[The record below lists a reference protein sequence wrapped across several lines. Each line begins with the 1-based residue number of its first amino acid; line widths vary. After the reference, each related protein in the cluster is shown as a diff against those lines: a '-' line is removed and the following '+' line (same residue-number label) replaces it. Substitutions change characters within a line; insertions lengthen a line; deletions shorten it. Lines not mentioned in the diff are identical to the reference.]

1 MIFGLPHSS
10 KAYFFRLSLRRPSGS
25 NTLKSRARFY
35 VLKGS
40 DGKVFPFTRP
50 TIDPCPR
57 KRPQKSAEK
66 VLYVKTLDGV
76 REHNPEKRSSHFG
89 SSAKNLCFHRSFN
102 SSSLLFPMASAPE
115 TTETPAGV
123 PRSFGPPAPEAP
135 NPAAREEPEPFDGE
149 NVENPE
155 APEERAAP
163 GRLTQQDVAE
173 ILGMVREQEVAA
185 AKEEK
190 SSGFKSFVFF
200 CFSVIVAF
208 SLIGFSSSHDLTG
221 PEVEVTGTT
230 TKEKDLT
237 IGAKAVWSSSFVVC
251 SLAFCCV
258 VTSYVDCYSGLK
270 SKRELLVPVFVFGLL
285 VLGMISYYYFGQPLP
300 FLFMVPT
307 LNLLATLLP
316 MLTEAKIIDP
326 ITHQCVVS
334 AYGQLTMLV
343 SGGGLRLALDPR
355 ANLMFLTCVVK
366 YFTGVT
372 VTAMFSDATTS
383 PTKAVGSVLFTI
395 SLVVSSEFLAV
406 ATGTLPQGS
415 RSNPFRPSSFYFFA
429 NCRGFVSKAGA
440 AFTESDEKIEI
451 GEDAGEAKNFL
462 QRIKE
467 LASSLESLPT
477 GSRMR
482 SQALSG
488 TVCGLFC
495 QVDVCIAIANSGLG
509 AKINVSRS
517 TRQTSS
523 EQSGLKLSRALFGKV
538 IGSSQFNGVGAAFP
552 EVGLARLLRGE
563 TVSPSLLTLDQ
574 SMARRLMTEAALS
587 FGLGSGAAKNPLLSI
602 RQSASATN
610 QVALGF
616 SSIAES
622 YARKG
627 GFVED
632 SDWAFGLALVISLA
646 LSAIAS
652 NLNATLSNSLKT
664 QSENGMAMS
673 DFNCAFCA
681 NRLQNRLINLISD
694 NSRLKSAHYKLKV
707 VEVSQDIFSNICRE
721 LGFEIK
727 EIEMDNQDEFDV
739 GGGPAGPYEDDGAGK
754 DDSKIDNENVRR
766 LIEMFEGKNQ
776 KRQKVLKIQLQ
787 LEQGCLFC
795 RWWSFLY

>member
-1 MIFGLPHSS
+1 MSRPWMGWGSITQKKEVAILAQAPKTYVFIALSIRQVSFSPWLQLLKPQKLPQVFRGLLGPRHL
-10 KAYFFRLSLRRPSGS
+10 KRLIRQLGKNLSHLMGKMLRILRH
-25 NTLKSRARFY
+25 
-35 VLKGS
+35 
-40 DGKVFPFTRP
+40 
-50 TIDPCPR
+50 
-57 KRPQKSAEK
+57 QKSALLLVAWLNKMWQRFLEWSESK
-66 VLYVKTLDGV
+66 KLLLP
-76 REHNPEKRSSHFG
+76 RR
-89 SSAKNLCFHRSFN
+89 R
-102 SSSLLFPMASAPE
+102 SLLASR
-115 TTETPAGV
+115 V
-123 PRSFGPPAPEAP
+123 
-135 NPAAREEPEPFDGE
+135 
-149 NVENPE
+149 
-155 APEERAAP
+155 
-163 GRLTQQDVAE
+163 
-173 ILGMVREQEVAA
+173 
-185 AKEEK
+185 
-190 SSGFKSFVFF
+190 FVFF

-563 TVSPSLLTLDQ
+563 NRLSKSSDIGSKHGPQAHDRSCSLLRAGEWSGEKSASFNSPISFCHEPSRTRFLEHCGKLRKKGWLCWGQ
-574 SMARRLMTEAALS
+574 RLGIWIGIGHFFGS
-587 FGLGSGAAKNPLLSI
+587 FG
-602 RQSASATN
+602 
-610 QVALGF
+610 
-616 SSIAES
+616 
-622 YARKG
+622 
-627 GFVED
+627 
-632 SDWAFGLALVISLA
+632 
-646 LSAIAS
+646 
-652 NLNATLSNSLKT
+652 
-664 QSENGMAMS
+664 
-673 DFNCAFCA
+673 
-681 NRLQNRLINLISD
+681 
-694 NSRLKSAHYKLKV
+694 H
-707 VEVSQDIFSNICRE
+707 
-721 LGFEIK
+721 
-727 EIEMDNQDEFDV
+727 
-739 GGGPAGPYEDDGAGK
+739 
-754 DDSKIDNENVRR
+754 
-766 LIEMFEGKNQ
+766 
-776 KRQKVLKIQLQ
+776 
-787 LEQGCLFC
+787 
-795 RWWSFLY
+795 SF

>member
-1 MIFGLPHSS
+1 
-10 KAYFFRLSLRRPSGS
+10 
-25 NTLKSRARFY
+25 
-35 VLKGS
+35 
-40 DGKVFPFTRP
+40 
-50 TIDPCPR
+50 
-57 KRPQKSAEK
+57 
-66 VLYVKTLDGV
+66 
-76 REHNPEKRSSHFG
+76 
-89 SSAKNLCFHRSFN
+89 
-102 SSSLLFPMASAPE
+102 
-115 TTETPAGV
+115 
-123 PRSFGPPAPEAP
+123 
-135 NPAAREEPEPFDGE
+135 
-149 NVENPE
+149 
-155 APEERAAP
+155 
-163 GRLTQQDVAE
+163 
-173 ILGMVREQEVAA
+173 
-185 AKEEK
+185 
-190 SSGFKSFVFF
+190 
-200 CFSVIVAF
+200 
-208 SLIGFSSSHDLTG
+208 
-221 PEVEVTGTT
+221 
-230 TKEKDLT
+230 
-237 IGAKAVWSSSFVVC
+237 
-251 SLAFCCV
+251 
-258 VTSYVDCYSGLK
+258 
-270 SKRELLVPVFVFGLL
+270 
-285 VLGMISYYYFGQPLP
+285 
-300 FLFMVPT
+300 

-316 MLTEAKIIDP
+316 MLTGAKIIDP
-326 ITHQCVVS
+326 ITHQFVVS

-395 SLVVSSEFLAV
+395 SLVVNSEFLAV

-477 GSRMR
+477 RSRMR

-495 QVDVCIAIANSGLG
+495 QVYVCIAIANSGLG

-574 SMARRLMTEAALS
+574 SMARS
-587 FGLGSGAAKNPLLSI
+587 
-602 RQSASATN
+602 
-610 QVALGF
+610 
-616 SSIAES
+616 
-622 YARKG
+622 

-776 KRQKVLKIQLQ
+776 KKAEGAEDPAAAGAGLLILSMMIFPLLNILSVILTDSLILPKLPNVDRIV
-787 LEQGCLFC
+787 
-795 RWWSFLY
+795 